1 MIINGNFQQTK
12 SPIYKKKFKIPL
24 ISAVIGVLMDP
35 NNFSFIP
42 LASINDLL
50 L

>member
-12 SPIYKKKFKIPL
+12 SPIYKRKFKIPL
-24 ISAVIGVLMDP
+24 ISGVMGVLIDQ
-35 NNFSFIP
+35 NSFNLIP